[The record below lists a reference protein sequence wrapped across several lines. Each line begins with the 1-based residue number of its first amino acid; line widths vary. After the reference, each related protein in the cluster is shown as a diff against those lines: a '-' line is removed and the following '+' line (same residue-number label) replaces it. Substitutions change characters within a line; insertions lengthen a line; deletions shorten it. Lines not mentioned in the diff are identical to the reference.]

1 MAFFSKKELEEKQ
14 KRLGNN
20 EAKIGEFD
28 LHAEDHK
35 MLMKLRNQYLHC
47 SASMDG
53 IGMEPN
59 KKQDLIAIDWNRK
72 IISG

>member
-1 MAFFSKKELEEKQ
+1 
-14 KRLGNN
+14 
-20 EAKIGEFD
+20 
-28 LHAEDHK
+28 
-35 MLMKLRNQYLHC
+35 MLPILRNKYLHC

-59 KKQDLIAIDWNRK
+59 HDNQSNIIWKRK